1 MIPIILTKKE
11 KLALGL
17 MFLPVG
23 IYFASLYLVARLLNK

>member
-23 IYFASLYLVARLLNK
+23 IYFASLYLIARLFNK